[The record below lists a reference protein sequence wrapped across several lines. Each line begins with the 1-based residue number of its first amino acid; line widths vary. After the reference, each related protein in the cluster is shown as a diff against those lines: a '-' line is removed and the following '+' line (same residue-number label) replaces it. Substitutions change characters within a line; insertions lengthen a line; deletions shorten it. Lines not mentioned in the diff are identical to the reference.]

1 MTKPPSVLWL
11 ALSLAACGGGSSSG
25 GEGSSGGEWGS
36 VEVAP
41 VEEAPPSRLP
51 ETVRPLRY
59 ALELT
64 IDPAQTS
71 FSGMARIEVSL
82 TEPTSRIWI
91 TGRTSTSPRP
101 TSAS

>member
-1 MTKPPSVLWL
+1 MTKHLCVLSI
-11 ALSLAACGGGSSSG
+11 AMAVTACGNGSSSG

-51 ETVRPLRY
+51 ESVRPLRY

-71 FSGMARIEVSL
+71 YSGVARIDVSL
-82 TEPTSRIWI
+82 SEPTSRIWI
-91 TGRTSTSPRP
+91 HG
-101 TSAS
+101 